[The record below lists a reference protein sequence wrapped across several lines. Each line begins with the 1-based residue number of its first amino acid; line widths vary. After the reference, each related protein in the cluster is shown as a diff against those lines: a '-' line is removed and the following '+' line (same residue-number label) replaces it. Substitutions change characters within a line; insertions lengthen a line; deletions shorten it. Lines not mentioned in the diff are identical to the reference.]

1 MLKDI
6 SLKPTKLN
14 IVLALLALL
23 LAFGGVLGLA
33 RTARAD
39 SGPDEMTDW
48 VNWDAVAAKIIGV
61 DMDAMFETMVNENK
75 SIADIAQAHNVES
88 QKVIDAIVAAEKE
101 WLKQQVTKGT
111 ISQKEADEML
121 ASESEL
127 REDVRAY
134 VEEKDVFV
142 FDVGDFPED
151 EAFFEGVDWFS
162 VAAKTIGVDDET
174 LFNEWDESK
183 SLADVAKAHNV
194 DPQKVIDA
202 VVAAEK
208 EQVAQLLADD
218 VISQDEADEWLAEL
232 ENEVVFFVKVT
243 GWVDWFD
250 VAAKTIGVEVDALF
264 QTEGKS
270 IADVAAAN
278 NVEAQ
283 KVIDAIVA
291 AEENWLKTQVAN
303 GAFSQA
309 DADEWWPAG
318 TMAEEVRF
326 FVEQTGY
333 GEDFDAELGAEFMD
347 SVDWLDVAAKTIGVD
362 VEVLFDEWNAGKSLA
377 EVAQAHNVD
386 PQKVIDALVA
396 AEKTWLDEQVANK
409 VFTQAEADEW
419 AASLAED
426 ARYFV
431 EMKDGVYET
440 GE

>member
-1 MLKDI
+1 MLKDTTF
-6 SLKPTKLN
+6 KATKLN

-23 LAFGGVLGLA
+23 LAFGGVLGFT
-33 RTARAD
+33 RIARAD

-48 VNWDAVAAKIIGV
+48 VDWDAVAAKIIGV
-61 DMDAMFETMVNENK
+61 DVDAMFETMVNENK
-75 SIADIAQAHNVES
+75 SIADIAQAHNVEP

-101 WLKQQVTKGT
+101 WLTQQVTRGT

-121 ASESEL
+121 AAESEL

-162 VAAKTIGVDDET
+162 VAAKTIGIDDET
-174 LFNEWDESK
+174 LFNEWDEGK

-194 DPQKVIDA
+194 EAQKVIDA
-202 VVAAEK
+202 IVAAEK
-208 EQVAQLLADD
+208 EWLKQLVADGDL
-218 VISQDEADEWLAEL
+218 SQDEADEWLAEL

-250 VAAKTIGVEVDALF
+250 VAAKTIGVEVEALF
-264 QTEGKS
+264 QAEGKS

-333 GEDFDAELGAEFMD
+333 GEEFDAEFMD

-362 VEVLFDEWNAGKSLA
+362 VDALFDEWDAGNSLA
-377 EVAQAHNVD
+377 DAAQARSVD
-386 PQKVIDALVA
+386 PQQVVDALVA
-396 AEKTWLDEQVANK
+396 AEKTWLDEQVTNE
-409 VFTQAEADEW
+409 VFTQVEADEW
-419 AASLAED
+419 ASYLAED
-426 ARYFV
+426 ARSFV
-431 EMKDGVYET
+431 EMKDGVYEI